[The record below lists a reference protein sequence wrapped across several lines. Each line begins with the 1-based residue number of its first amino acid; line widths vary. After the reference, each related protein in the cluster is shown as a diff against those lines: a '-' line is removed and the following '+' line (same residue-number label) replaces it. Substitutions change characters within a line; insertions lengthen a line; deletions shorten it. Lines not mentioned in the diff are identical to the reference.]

1 MELQL
6 HNVTSRTTLSILYIT
21 CFLKNYKDQNRC
33 VTLGAAPVKML
44 IFVLYF
50 SCFYH
55 TQWFAGQVAF
65 LINFRPP
72 ELFHFYIAKTDYL
85 PKTIL
90 CGFQQFGCNLTQTF
104 TVICLQISSENKHK
118 QIIISINWYS
128 KHKSFVSN
136 AYWCYNYLV
145 IFHHYWI
152 LSISF
157 ALLQISFLFYLVTY
171 SHPYFNL

>member
-1 MELQL
+1 MCDFRCSTSE
-6 HNVTSRTTLSILYIT
+6 NVDICTVFFLFLPYPMVCRTSSIFDKFQAPWIVSFLYR
-21 CFLKNYKDQNRC
+21 K
-33 VTLGAAPVKML
+33 
-44 IFVLYF
+44 
-50 SCFYH
+50 
-55 TQWFAGQVAF
+55 
-65 LINFRPP
+65 
-72 ELFHFYIAKTDYL
+72 KTDYL